1 MTADAHDGWEAAN
14 GEFLAASLEWLRL
27 VLRGHI
33 EAPGSTVQDSRVD
46 DHVVWAAKAV
56 ENAEASAPPPA
67 LVVLAGRLG
76 LSRFERDTLLLC
88 AAVELDPSIAALCAR
103 AHGDERMAYPTFGL
117 ALAALP
123 GPAWEA
129 VSPQG
134 GLRFWRLVEE
144 LPGPGHG
151 VVSAPLR
158 ADERVVNY
166 LKGLG
171 HLDHRLTPLLTRI
184 LPAAGAGLPPSQQEV
199 ADQVA
204 RHWQAA
210 DGAGP
215 VVQLA
220 GASDAAKQLVTAH
233 AAAACGLLGYRLP
246 ASLLPA
252 RPAELD
258 QLARLWQREAMLLPL
273 ALYLDVEAPDAPV
286 ARFLDR
292 VTGPAVVATR
302 EIRADLTRPS
312 LVLDAG
318 PPTLA
323 ERAAAWRAVL
333 GSTVD
338 SEVDALAAQ
347 FALEVPAI
355 AETAV
360 AAGGDP
366 AEAWQVCRARTRPRL
381 ESLAE
386 RLEPKVGWDD
396 LVLPDRARQQL
407 AEIAGQVRQ
416 RSTVFHQWG
425 FGERITRGLGLSA
438 LFAGPSG
445 TGKTMAAEVLAKQLA
460 LDLYRVDLSAVVSKY
475 IGETEK
481 NLRRLF
487 DAAEGAILL
496 FDEADAVFGKRSEV
510 RDAHDRYAN
519 IEINYLLQRM
529 ESHPGLAIL
538 TTNMRT
544 ALDTAFLRRLRFIV
558 EFTFPGPAERESM
571 WRRAF
576 PAKAPHAGLD
586 FARLAQLPVNGGMTR
601 NIALNAAFL
610 AAAAGSTITMRTV
623 LDAARSEFRKL
634 ELPVKDRDFTWD
646 EAR

>member
-1 MTADAHDGWEAAN
+1 MTAHDGWEAAN
-14 GEFLAASLEWLRL
+14 GEFLAASLDWLRL
-27 VLRGHI
+27 VLHAHI
-33 EAPGSTVQDSRVD
+33 DSTVDDRVER
-46 DHVVWAAKAV
+46 VAKEV

-76 LSRFERDTLLLC
+76 LSRFERNTLLLC

-134 GLRFWRLVEE
+134 GLRFWQLVEE
-144 LPGPGHG
+144 LPSSGHG

-171 HLDHRLTPLLTRI
+171 HLDHRLAPLVTPIR
-184 LPAAGAGLPPSQQEV
+184 PAGAGLPPSQQDV

-233 AAAACGLLGYRLP
+233 AAAACGLLSYRLP
-246 ASLLPA
+246 ASLLPS

-258 QLARLWQREAMLLPL
+258 QLARLWQRESMLLPL
-273 ALYLDVEAPDAPV
+273 ALYVEAEENDAAV

-292 VTGPAVVATR
+292 VTGPAVFATR

-333 GSTVD
+333 GSAVD

-355 AETAV
+355 AEV
-360 AAGGDP
+360 AAEAGGDP

-407 AEIAGQVRQ
+407 TEIAGQVRQ

-425 FGERITRGLGLSA
+425 FGDRITRGLGLSA

-558 EFTFPGPAERESM
+558 EFAFPGPAERESM

-586 FARLAQLPVNGGMTR
+586 FTRLSQLPVNGGMTR

-610 AAAAGSTITMRTV
+610 AAATGSPITMRTV

-634 ELPVKDRDFTWD
+634 ELPVKDRDFAWE